1 MTSTIEEVFI
11 YDAVRTP
18 TGAYG
23 GGLAGIRPDDLAAGV
38 IKSLLSRVPNFDP
51 IRISEVI
58 LGNANGAGEENR
70 NVARMA
76 SLLAGIPTSVPG
88 STVNRL
94 CASGLEAVVMASRSI
109 AVGDSKIVVAGGVE
123 SMTRAPWVIGK
134 PDKAFPRTAETMHSS
149 TLGWR
154 FINPLMRE
162 EWTTSLGGGAEI
174 LAQMYAIS
182 REKQDEFAYLSHMK
196 ALKAWE
202 NGNFDAEVVSVQNS
216 KLERDE
222 SIRPDTS
229 LEALARL
236 KPAFSSGGTVT
247 GGNSSPLNDGASAII
262 LGNREAANHLG
273 VEPIARIVSRGTS
286 GVEPQLYGLGP
297 VEASKM
303 ALKRAGI
310 SWNDL
315 TLVELNEAF
324 AAQSLAC
331 MNDWPDLDPSKVN
344 VSGGAL
350 ALGHALG
357 SSGSRILTT
366 LVHGLKRA
374 GGGFGLA
381 TLCIGVGQGIAVVV
395 EV

>member
-23 GGLAGIRPDDLAAGV
+23 GGLADIRPDDLAAGV
-38 IKSLLSRVPNFDP
+38 IKSLLMRTPNFDP
-51 IRISEVI
+51 ARISEVI

-109 AVGDSKIVVAGGVE
+109 AVGDSTIVVAGGVE

-134 PDKAFPRTAETMHSS
+134 PDKAFPRTAETMYSS

-174 LAQMYAIS
+174 LANMYAIS
-182 REKQDEFAYLSHMK
+182 RESQDEFAYLSHMK

-202 NGNFDAEVVSVQNS
+202 NGDFSAEVVSVQNS
-216 KLERDE
+216 VLERDE
-222 SIRPDTS
+222 SIRPNTS
-229 LEALARL
+229 LEALAKL
-236 KPAFSSGGTVT
+236 KPAFASGGSVT
-247 GGNSSPLNDGASAII
+247 GGNSSPLNDGASAIL
-262 LGNREAANHLG
+262 LGNLEAGKHLE

-303 ALKRAGI
+303 ALQRAGI
-310 SWNDL
+310 SWDQVKL
-315 TLVELNEAF
+315 IELNEAF
-324 AAQSLAC
+324 AVQSLAC
-331 MNDWPDLDPSKVN
+331 MNEWPDLDPSKVN

-374 GGGFGLA
+374 GGGYGVA

>member
-1 MTSTIEEVFI
+1 MPTNIEEVFI

-23 GGLAGIRPDDLAAGV
+23 GGLSSIRPDDLAAGV

-262 LGNREAANHLG
+262 LGNREAAKHLG

-310 SWNDL
+310 SWDDVK
-315 TLVELNEAF
+315 LVELNEAF

-331 MNDWPDLDPSKVN
+331 LNEWPDLDPSKVN

-366 LVHGLKRA
+366 LVHSLKRT
-374 GGGFGLA
+374 GGGLGLA

>member
-1 MTSTIEEVFI
+1 MISNIEEVFV

-23 GGLAGIRPDDLAAGV
+23 GGLADIRPDDLAAGA
-38 IKSLLSRVPNFDP
+38 IESLLLRNPKFDSG
-51 IRISEVI
+51 RISEVI

-76 SLLAGIPTSVPG
+76 SLLAGVPTSVPA

-109 AVGDSKIVVAGGVE
+109 AVGDSEVVVAGGVE

-154 FINPLMRE
+154 FVNPLMRE

-174 LAQMYAIS
+174 LAQMYGIT
-182 REKQDEFAYLSHMK
+182 REQQDEFAYLSHMK

-202 NGNFDAEVVSVQNS
+202 SGDFDDEVVSVKNS
-216 KLERDE
+216 NLERDE
-222 SIRPDTS
+222 SIRPNTS
-229 LEALARL
+229 LEALAKL
-236 KPAFSSGGTVT
+236 KPAFTTGGSVT
-247 GGNSSPLNDGASAII
+247 GGNSSPLNDGASAIL
-262 LGNREAANHLG
+262 LGNLKASKYLG
-273 VEPIARIVSRGTS
+273 VDPIARIVSRGTS

-297 VEASKM
+297 VEASRM
-303 ALKRAGI
+303 ALDRAGI
-310 SWNDL
+310 SWDKVK
-315 TLVELNEAF
+315 LVELNEAF

-331 MNDWPDLDPSKVN
+331 MNDWPDLDPLKVN

-366 LVHGLKRA
+366 LVHGLKRV
-374 GGGFGLA
+374 GGGYGVA

>member
-23 GGLAGIRPDDLAAGV
+23 GGLSSIRPDDLAAGV
-38 IKSLLSRVPNFDP
+38 IKSLLSRVPNFDSV
-51 IRISEVI
+51 RISEVI

-76 SLLAGIPTSVPG
+76 SLLAGIPTSVSG

-162 EWTTSLGGGAEI
+162 KWTTSLGGGAEI
-174 LAQMYAIS
+174 LAQMYLMS

-222 SIRPDTS
+222 SIRSDTS

-236 KPAFSSGGTVT
+236 KPAFTSGGTVT

-262 LGNREAANHLG
+262 LGNSAAAKHLG

-310 SWNDL
+310 SWDDVK
-315 TLVELNEAF
+315 LVELNEAF

-344 VSGGAL
+344 ISGGAI

>member
-23 GGLAGIRPDDLAAGV
+23 GGLSSIRPDDLAAGV
-38 IKSLLSRVPNFDP
+38 IKSLLSRVPNFDSV
-51 IRISEVI
+51 RISEVI

-76 SLLAGIPTSVPG
+76 SLLAGIPTSVSG

-174 LAQMYAIS
+174 LAQMYLMS

-222 SIRPDTS
+222 SIRSDTS

-236 KPAFSSGGTVT
+236 KPAFTSGGTVT

-262 LGNREAANHLG
+262 LGNSAAAKHLG

-310 SWNDL
+310 SWDDVK
-315 TLVELNEAF
+315 LVELNEAF

-344 VSGGAL
+344 ISGGAI

>member
-1 MTSTIEEVFI
+1 MISNIEEVFV

-23 GGLAGIRPDDLAAGV
+23 GGLADIRPDDLAAGA
-38 IKSLLSRVPNFDP
+38 IESLLLRNPKFDSG
-51 IRISEVI
+51 RISEVI

-76 SLLAGIPTSVPG
+76 SLLAGVPTSVPA

-109 AVGDSKIVVAGGVE
+109 AVGDSEVVVAGGVE

-154 FINPLMRE
+154 FVNPLMRE

-174 LAQMYAIS
+174 LAQMYGIT
-182 REKQDEFAYLSHMK
+182 REQQDEFAYLSHMK

-202 NGNFDAEVVSVQNS
+202 SGDFDDEVVSVKNS
-216 KLERDE
+216 NLERDE
-222 SIRPDTS
+222 SIRPNTS
-229 LEALARL
+229 LDALAKL
-236 KPAFSSGGTVT
+236 KPAFTSGGSVT
-247 GGNSSPLNDGASAII
+247 GGNSSPLNDGASAIL
-262 LGNREAANHLG
+262 LGNLNASKYLG
-273 VEPIARIVSRGTS
+273 AEPIARIVSRGTS

-297 VEASKM
+297 VEASRM
-303 ALKRAGI
+303 ALDRAGI
-310 SWNDL
+310 SWDEVK
-315 TLVELNEAF
+315 LVELNEAF

-331 MNDWPDLDPSKVN
+331 MNDWPDLDPLKVN

-374 GGGFGLA
+374 GGGYGVA

>member
-1 MTSTIEEVFI
+1 
-11 YDAVRTP
+11 
-18 TGAYG
+18 
-23 GGLAGIRPDDLAAGV
+23 
-38 IKSLLSRVPNFDP
+38 
-51 IRISEVI
+51 
-58 LGNANGAGEENR
+58 
-70 NVARMA
+70 
-76 SLLAGIPTSVPG
+76 
-88 STVNRL
+88 
-94 CASGLEAVVMASRSI
+94 
-109 AVGDSKIVVAGGVE
+109 
-123 SMTRAPWVIGK
+123 
-134 PDKAFPRTAETMHSS
+134 
-149 TLGWR
+149 
-154 FINPLMRE
+154 MRE

-273 VEPIARIVSRGTS
+273 VEAIARIVSRGTS

-310 SWNDL
+310 SWSDL
-315 TLVELNEAF
+315 KLVELNEAF

>member
-1 MTSTIEEVFI
+1 MISNIEEVFV

-23 GGLAGIRPDDLAAGV
+23 GGLADIRPDDLAAGA
-38 IKSLLSRVPNFDP
+38 IESLLLRNPKFDSG
-51 IRISEVI
+51 RISEVI

-76 SLLAGIPTSVPG
+76 SLLAGVPTSVPA

-109 AVGDSKIVVAGGVE
+109 AVGDSEVVVAGGVE

-154 FINPLMRE
+154 FVNPLMRE

-174 LAQMYAIS
+174 LAQMYGIT
-182 REKQDEFAYLSHMK
+182 REQQDEFAYLSHMK

-202 NGNFDAEVVSVQNS
+202 SGDFDDEVVSVKNS
-216 KLERDE
+216 NLERDE
-222 SIRPDTS
+222 SIRPNTS
-229 LEALARL
+229 LDALAKL
-236 KPAFSSGGTVT
+236 KPAFTSGGSVT
-247 GGNSSPLNDGASAII
+247 GGNSSPLNDGASAIL
-262 LGNREAANHLG
+262 LGNLKASKYLG
-273 VEPIARIVSRGTS
+273 VDPIARIVSRGTS

-297 VEASKM
+297 VEASRM
-303 ALKRAGI
+303 ALDRAGI
-310 SWNDL
+310 SWDEVK
-315 TLVELNEAF
+315 LVELNEAF

-331 MNDWPDLDPSKVN
+331 MNDWPDLDPLKVN

-374 GGGFGLA
+374 GGGYGVA

>member
-1 MTSTIEEVFI
+1 MISNIEEVFI

-23 GGLAGIRPDDLAAGV
+23 GGLADIRPDDLAAGA
-38 IKSLLSRVPNFDP
+38 IESLLLRNPKFDSG
-51 IRISEVI
+51 RISEVI

-76 SLLAGIPTSVPG
+76 SLLAGVPTSVPA

-109 AVGDSKIVVAGGVE
+109 AVGDSEVVVAGGVE

-154 FINPLMRE
+154 FVNPLMRE

-174 LAQMYAIS
+174 LAQMYGIT
-182 REKQDEFAYLSHMK
+182 REQQDEFAYLSHMK

-202 NGNFDAEVVSVQNS
+202 SGDFDDEVVSVKNS
-216 KLERDE
+216 NLERDE
-222 SIRPDTS
+222 SIRPNTS
-229 LEALARL
+229 LDALAKL
-236 KPAFSSGGTVT
+236 KPAFTSGGSVT
-247 GGNSSPLNDGASAII
+247 GGNSSPLNDGASAIL
-262 LGNREAANHLG
+262 LGNLKASKYLG
-273 VEPIARIVSRGTS
+273 VDPIARIVSRGTS

-297 VEASKM
+297 VEASRM
-303 ALKRAGI
+303 ALDRAGI
-310 SWNDL
+310 SWDKVK
-315 TLVELNEAF
+315 LVELNEAF

-331 MNDWPDLDPSKVN
+331 MNDWPDLDPLKVN

-366 LVHGLKRA
+366 LVHGLKRV
-374 GGGFGLA
+374 GGGYGVA

>member
-1 MTSTIEEVFI
+1 MTPTIEDVFI

-23 GGLAGIRPDDLAAGV
+23 GGLSSIRPDDLAAGV

-51 IRISEVI
+51 VRISEVI

-94 CASGLEAVVMASRSI
+94 CASGLEAVVTASRSI

-154 FINPLMRE
+154 FINPLMKE

-262 LGNREAANHLG
+262 LGNREAAKHLG

-310 SWNDL
+310 SWDDVK
-315 TLVELNEAF
+315 LVELNEAF

-331 MNDWPDLDPSKVN
+331 LNEWPDLDPSKVN

-366 LVHGLKRA
+366 LVHSLKRT
-374 GGGFGLA
+374 GGGLGLA

>member
-1 MTSTIEEVFI
+1 MEEVFI

-38 IKSLLSRVPNFDP
+38 IRSLLMRTPGFDP
-51 IRISEVI
+51 AQISEVI

-109 AVGDSKIVVAGGVE
+109 AVGDSTIIVAGGVE

-174 LAQMYAIS
+174 LANMYAIS
-182 REKQDEFAYLSHMK
+182 RESQDEFAYQSHMK

-202 NGNFDAEVVSVQNS
+202 NGDFSAEVVSVQNS
-216 KLERDE
+216 VLERDE
-222 SIRPDTS
+222 SIRPNTS
-229 LEALARL
+229 LEALAKL
-236 KPAFSSGGTVT
+236 KPAFANAGTVT
-247 GGNSSPLNDGASAII
+247 GGNSSPLNDGASAIL
-262 LGNREAANHLG
+262 LGNSDAGRHLG
-273 VEPIARIVSRGTS
+273 AEPIARIVSRGTS

-303 ALKRAGI
+303 ALQRAGI
-310 SWNDL
+310 SWNDVK
-315 TLVELNEAF
+315 LVELNEAF
-324 AAQSLAC
+324 AVQSLAC
-331 MNDWPDLDPSKVN
+331 MNEWPDLDPSKVN

-374 GGGFGLA
+374 GGGYGVA

>member
-1 MTSTIEEVFI
+1 MTSNVADVFI

-23 GGLAGIRPDDLAAGV
+23 GGLAEIRPDDLAAGV
-38 IKSLLSRVPNFDP
+38 IESLLMRSPSFDP
-51 IRISEVI
+51 ARISEVI

-76 SLLAGIPTSVPG
+76 SLLAGVPTSVPA

-94 CASGLEAVVMASRSI
+94 CGSGLEAVVMASRSI
-109 AVGDSKIVVAGGVE
+109 AIGDSEVVVAGGVE

-154 FINPLMRE
+154 FINPLMCE
-162 EWTTSLGGGAEI
+162 IWTTSLGGGAEI

-196 ALKAWE
+196 AFMAWE
-202 NGNFDAEVVSVQNS
+202 NGDFDQEVVSVKKS
-216 KLERDE
+216 ELGRDE
-222 SIRPDTS
+222 SIRPNTS
-229 LEALARL
+229 LETLATL
-236 KPAFSSGGTVT
+236 KPAFSSGGSVT
-247 GGNSSPLNDGASAII
+247 GGNSSPLSDGASAIF
-262 LGNREAANHLG
+262 LGNLEASKYLG

-297 VEASKM
+297 VEASKI
-303 ALKRAGI
+303 ALHRAGI
-310 SWNDL
+310 SWEDVK
-315 TLVELNEAF
+315 LVELNEAF

-331 MNDWPDLDPSKVN
+331 LDDWPDLDPSKVN

-374 GGGFGLA
+374 GGGYGVA

-395 EV
+395 EI

>member
-1 MTSTIEEVFI
+1 MSTNIADVFI

-18 TGAYG
+18 TGAHG
-23 GGLAGIRPDDLAAGV
+23 GGLSQIRPDDLAAGV
-38 IKSLLSRVPNFDP
+38 IESLLKRNPNFDP
-51 IRISEVI
+51 ARISEVI

-76 SLLAGIPTSVPG
+76 SLLAGVPTSVPA

-94 CASGLEAVVMASRSI
+94 CASGLEAVVMASRAI
-109 AVGDSKIVVAGGVE
+109 AVGDSKVVVAGGVE

-134 PDKAFPRTAETMHSS
+134 PDKAFPRTSETMHST

-154 FINPLMRE
+154 FVNPLMRE

-196 ALKAWE
+196 AVKAWD
-202 NGNFDAEVVSVQNS
+202 NGDFDKEVVSVKNS
-216 KLERDE
+216 ELSRDE
-222 SIRPDTS
+222 SIRPTTS
-229 LEALARL
+229 LEALAKL
-236 KPAFSSGGTVT
+236 KPAFSAGGSVT
-247 GGNSSPLNDGASAII
+247 GGNSSPLNDGASAIL
-262 LGNREAANHLG
+262 LGNLEASKYLG

-297 VEASKM
+297 VEAAKM
-303 ALKRAGI
+303 ALHRAGI
-310 SWNDL
+310 SWDEVK
-315 TLVELNEAF
+315 LVELNEAF

-331 MNDWPDLDPSKVN
+331 LNDWPELDPSKVN

-374 GGGFGLA
+374 GGGYGVA

>member
-38 IKSLLSRVPNFDP
+38 IRSLLMRTPGFDP
-51 IRISEVI
+51 AQISEVI

-109 AVGDSKIVVAGGVE
+109 AVGDSTIIVAGGVE

-174 LAQMYAIS
+174 LANMYAIS
-182 REKQDEFAYLSHMK
+182 RESQDEFAYQSHMK

-202 NGNFDAEVVSVQNS
+202 NGDFSAEVVSVQNS
-216 KLERDE
+216 VLERDE
-222 SIRPDTS
+222 SIRPNTS
-229 LEALARL
+229 LEALEKL
-236 KPAFSSGGTVT
+236 KPAFANAGTVT
-247 GGNSSPLNDGASAII
+247 GGNSSPLNDGASAIL
-262 LGNREAANHLG
+262 LGNSDAGRHLG
-273 VEPIARIVSRGTS
+273 AEPIARIVSRGTS

-303 ALKRAGI
+303 ALQRAGI
-310 SWNDL
+310 SWNDVK
-315 TLVELNEAF
+315 LVELNEAF
-324 AAQSLAC
+324 AVQSLAC
-331 MNDWPDLDPSKVN
+331 MNEWPDLDPSKVN

-374 GGGFGLA
+374 GGGYGVA

>member
-162 EWTTSLGGGAEI
+162 GWTTSLGGGAEI